1 MNKEKQID
9 YAIEM
14 QNITKTF
21 LNGAIV
27 ANDDITIKV
36 KKGDIHALV
45 GENGAGKSTLMSIL
59 FGLYQPTSG
68 TIKVN
73 GKEEVISNPIK
84 ANKLGIGM
92 VHQHFKLVEVNTVLE
107 NIILGVEQTKSNIF
121 LNKTKMR
128 AELIEIMKKYD
139 LYVDLDAKIQDI
151 SVGLQQR
158 VEILKVLYRKADILV
173 FDEPTAVLTP
183 QQIQS
188 LLQIMKNLQKAGK
201 TIIFISHK
209 MDEIKQVA
217 NVATVIRLGKKII
230 DLDVSTVTGN
240 EIAEAMVGR
249 KLVEVKNTYEKPLSE
264 EPVLDVIN
272 LTVKKDTNHK
282 VYGLETFNVKVRP
295 GEIVAIAGVEG
306 NGQHELVQAITG
318 LVKPVSGGIIYNKIN
333 IVNSSIKTRY
343 DMGLAHIP
351 EDRHKYGLLLDF
363 SVEENIVS
371 QEIDKKP
378 FSSLGFINKKAISR
392 YAQLIIK
399 EFDIRGSRNGTAIA
413 RGLSGGNQQKAIV
426 GREIKKDHNLLVV
439 VQPTRGL
446 DVGAIENV
454 HSHILSEKE
463 KGRGILLVSYDLNEV
478 IALADRIVVIND
490 GKLIGELP
498 AKNAKK
504 EEIGAL
510 MTGQTL
516 EQIKKAKESNEPKE
530 PKASSAKTTKSKSEK
545 PKTTKEKSTSVKS
558 TSSKAKSAKT
568 TKLKESSKTTKTT
581 KSTKTRKEM
590 KVDAI

>member
-1 MNKEKQID
+1 MNEKEKQID

-27 ANDDITIKV
+27 ANDDVTIQV

-73 GKEEVISNPIK
+73 GKEEEITNPIK

-107 NIILGVEQTKSNIF
+107 NIILGVEEIKAGLF
-121 LNKTKMR
+121 LNKVKMR
-128 AELIEIMKKYD
+128 AELIEIMNKYD
-139 LYVDLDAKIQDI
+139 LHVDLDAKIQNI
-151 SVGLQQR
+151 SVGMQQR
-158 VEILKVLYRKADILV
+158 VEILKILYRKADILV

-183 QQIQS
+183 QQIEG
-188 LLQIMKNLQKAGK
+188 LLKVMKNLQKAGK

-230 DLDVSTVTGN
+230 DLDVSKVTGN

-249 KLVEVKNTYEKPLSE
+249 KLVEVKHRYTEPLSD
-264 EPVLDVIN
+264 EPLLDVIN
-272 LTVKKDTNHK
+272 LTVKKDTNPK
-282 VYGLETFNVKVRP
+282 VYGLETFSVKVRP

-306 NGQHELVQAITG
+306 NGQRELVEAITG
-318 LVKPVSGGIIYNKIN
+318 LVKPVSGGIVYKKLN
-333 IVNSSIKTRY
+333 IVNSSIKKRY
-343 DMGLAHIP
+343 DMGMAHIP
-351 EDRHKYGLLLDF
+351 EDRHKYGMLLDF

-378 FSSLGFINKKAISR
+378 FSQFGFINKKAVSR
-392 YAQLIIK
+392 YAQIVVK
-399 EFDIRGSRNGTAIA
+399 EFDVRGSRNGTAVA
-413 RGLSGGNQQKAIV
+413 RGLSGGNQQKTVV
-426 GREIKKDHNLLVV
+426 GREIKKEHDLLVV

-446 DVGAIENV
+446 DVGAIENI
-454 HSHILSEKE
+454 HSHILKEKE
-463 KGRGILLVSYDLNEV
+463 KGRAILLVSYELNEV
-478 IALADRIVVIND
+478 MALADRIVVIND
-490 GKLIGELP
+490 GKLIGQLP
-498 AKNAKK
+498 GKGAKK

-516 EQIKKAKESNEPKE
+516 EQI
-530 PKASSAKTTKSKSEK
+530 
-545 PKTTKEKSTSVKS
+545 
-558 TSSKAKSAKT
+558 
-568 TKLKESSKTTKTT
+568 
-581 KSTKTRKEM
+581 RKEQ
-590 KVDAI
+590 AIKTGKEITRNAI

>member
-1 MNKEKQID
+1 MNKEKEAN

-21 LNGAIV
+21 LNGSIV
-27 ANDDITIKV
+27 ANDDITIRV

-68 TIKVN
+68 IIKVN
-73 GKEEVISNPIK
+73 GKEEIISNPIK

-107 NIILGVEQTKSNIF
+107 NIILGVEQTKGKIF
-121 LNKTKMR
+121 LNKAKMR
-128 AELIEIMKKYD
+128 AELIEIMNKYD

-158 VEILKVLYRKADILV
+158 VEILKILYRKADILV

-209 MDEIKQVA
+209 MDEIKEVA
-217 NVATVIRLGKKII
+217 NVATVIRLGRKIT
-230 DLDVSTVTGN
+230 DLQVSEVSGN

-249 KLVEVKNTYEKPLSE
+249 KLVEVKNKYKKVSSE
-264 EPVLDVIN
+264 EPLLNVIN
-272 LTVKKDTNHK
+272 LTVKKDSNHK

-306 NGQHELVQAITG
+306 NGQRELIQAITG
-318 LVKPVSGGIIYNKIN
+318 LVKPVSGGVVYKKIN
-333 IVNSSIKTRY
+333 IANSSIKTRY
-343 DMGLAHIP
+343 EMGMSHIP
-351 EDRHKYGLLLDF
+351 EDRHKHGMLLDF
-363 SVEENIVS
+363 LVEENIVS

-378 FSSLGFINKKAISR
+378 FSQFGFINKKAISR
-392 YAQLIIK
+392 YAQTIIK

-426 GREIKKDHNLLVV
+426 GREIKREHDLLIV

-454 HSHILSEKE
+454 HSQILKEKE
-463 KGRGILLVSYDLNEV
+463 RGRGILLVSYDLNE
-478 IALADRIVVIND
+478 IMALADRIVVIND

-498 AKNAKK
+498 AKKAKK

-516 EQIKKAKESNEPKE
+516 EQIKNNKVNKN
-530 PKASSAKTTKSKSEK
+530 SKVVVEN
-545 PKTTKEKSTSVKS
+545 
-558 TSSKAKSAKT
+558 
-568 TKLKESSKTTKTT
+568 
-581 KSTKTRKEM
+581 
-590 KVDAI
+590 AI